1 MQIWGELTCR
11 KQTQLIVNI
20 NLISKRFDNIYLI
33 LKIVVIEFCALNSHQ
48 NCIKN
53 EILMFKKI
61 QVLSLIL
68 LAFAFNGLSQD
79 TMNVNSSF
87 TKFTSDLFENDIDEK
102 DKTKKLKVGSVALH
116 WESILSGEDL
126 KIRYRLEGD
135 NDWIYSNSFSS
146 DSTSY
151 IVENL
156 DENKFF
162 EWAVGSNNT
171 WSEIQEFHTLGM
183 HLFEN
188 IVAKAGP
195 ESMKLTWSID
205 YDVATK
211 LKDKNIQAIIKY
223 QNDISKRR
231 SKHGVAGAGW
241 LYTRTFSIL
250 DKKFELENL
259 NGHDKYTF
267 NIGFAPAGDSDQ
279 LKEDK
284 SKMIWSSKVA
294 KKTERGWGIAKLLI
308 LIGSLAFFIFGMKLM
323 SEGLQQAAG
332 SRLRAML
339 GSMTSNRIK
348 GVFTGFGIT
357 SIVQSSSVTTVMTV
371 SFVNAGLLTLR
382 QSAGVMFGANIG
394 TTITAWIIVLLGFKL
409 SIGDYAY
416 MMIALAAPLLFISK
430 GNAKAW
436 VTAIF
441 GFCIL
446 FMGLGALKDSV
457 PDLDVNS
464 ALVQFF
470 IEFKAEWYGPVM
482 FVMLGA
488 LVTMIIQSSSAAM
501 ALTLTMVA
509 SGALPFDVACAMVL
523 GENIGT
529 TITAQLASL
538 IGNVHAKRAARIHMF
553 FNVVGVFWMLLIF
566 HFFLGGL
573 TMLVTGD
580 PYTDAAVAATAIAL
594 FHTLFNLINVF
605 LLIWFIPQLVSLAE
619 RSVKSKGEMDEEFH
633 LDYINGPLG
642 STSELCI
649 LEAKKEV
656 AKFGKTTARMNEFT
670 RTYINSSE
678 RKEKTKMLGK
688 IEKYEEITDRVEV
701 EIADYL
707 GQTARLEMSGEA
719 STRMRGMLNI
729 TTDLERIGDIFFQI
743 SKTLERKDSNKIYLT
758 PEQRNGLNKM
768 LDAIESAFDVMNENL
783 NSEYGSIS
791 LEKAISRERAINQL
805 RDELREEHLQNI
817 GSGEN
822 MDNALVYSNLFS
834 SLEKV
839 GDHIINVSEHVAD
852 KNID

>member
-1 MQIWGELTCR
+1 
-11 KQTQLIVNI
+11 
-20 NLISKRFDNIYLI
+20 
-33 LKIVVIEFCALNSHQ
+33 
-48 NCIKN
+48 
-53 EILMFKKI
+53 MFKKFH
-61 QVLSLIL
+61 VLTFIL
-68 LAFAFNGLSQD
+68 LAFTFSTAAIAGDSTEVNTSFSQF
-79 TMNVNSSF
+79 SA
-87 TKFTSDLFENDIDEK
+87 DLFKNNK
-102 DKTKKLKVGSVALH
+102 DDKKEATKEGSVTLH
-116 WESILSGEDL
+116 WGTTVSGDVN
-126 KIRYRLEGD
+126 IRYRAEGD
-135 NDWIYSNSFSS
+135 EKWIMTKSIASS
-146 DSTSY
+146 AKEFEIKD
-151 IVENL
+151 L

-162 EWAVGSNNT
+162 EWQIGTEGN
-171 WSEIQEFHTLGM
+171 WSPSQEFHSLGM

-195 ESMKLTWSID
+195 ENMTLTWSID

-211 LKDKNIQAIIKY
+211 LKDKNIKAVVKY
-223 QNDISKRR
+223 QNDIAKRR
-231 SKHGVAGAGW
+231 SKKGVTGGDW
-241 LYTRTFSIL
+241 TYSNSFSIL
-250 DKKFELENL
+250 DKKVKIENL

-267 NIGFAPAGDSDQ
+267 KVGFAPAGGTEQ
-279 LKEDK
+279 VKEDK
-284 SKMIWSSKVA
+284 DQMIWSDKVA

-339 GSMTSNRIK
+339 GAMTSNRLK
-348 GVFTGFGIT
+348 GVITGFGIT

-371 SFVNAGLLTLR
+371 SFVNAGLLNLR

-430 GNAKAW
+430 GTAKAW

-457 PDLDVNS
+457 PDLDADS

-470 IEFKAEWYGPVM
+470 IDFKNAWYGPVM

-509 SGALPFDVACAMVL
+509 SGAIPFDVACAMVL

-538 IGNVHAKRAARIHMF
+538 IANVHAKRAARIHMF
-553 FNVVGVFWMLLIF
+553 FNVVGVVWMLLIF
-566 HFFLGGL
+566 HLFLKGL
-573 TMLVTGD
+573 STLVTGD
-580 PYTDAAVAATAIAL
+580 PYTDTAVAATAIAL
-594 FHTLFNLINVF
+594 FHTLFNLINVL
-605 LLIWFIPQLVSLAE
+605 LLIWFIPQLVRLAE
-619 RSVKSKGEMDEEFH
+619 RTVKSKGESDEEFK
-633 LDYINGPLG
+633 LDFISGPLG
-642 STSELCI
+642 STAELNI

-656 AKFGKTTARMNEFT
+656 AKFGKITSKMNGFVKT
-670 RTYINSSE
+670 HLNSTDK
-678 RKEKTKMLGK
+678 KEKSKMLTK
-688 IEKYEEITDRVEV
+688 IDKYEEITDRVEV

-707 GQTARLEMSGEA
+707 GKTARLEMSSEA
-719 STRMRGMLNI
+719 STNMRGMLNI

-743 SKTLERKDSNKIYLT
+743 SKTLEKKDNDKTYFT
-758 PEQRNGLNKM
+758 PEQREGLNKM
-768 LDAIESAFDVMNENL
+768 LVVVDEAFEVMNENL
-783 NSEYGSIS
+783 NAEYGSIS
-791 LEKAISRERAINQL
+791 LDNAIAKEKEINAL
-805 RDELREEHLQNI
+805 RDTLRRKHLQGI
-817 GSGEN
+817 GSEEN
-822 MDNALVYSNLFS
+822 MDNALLYSNVFS

>member
-1 MQIWGELTCR
+1 
-11 KQTQLIVNI
+11 
-20 NLISKRFDNIYLI
+20 
-33 LKIVVIEFCALNSHQ
+33 
-48 NCIKN
+48 
-53 EILMFKKI
+53 MFKKF

-68 LAFAFNGLSQD
+68 LALAFNGFSQGPD
-79 TMNVNSSF
+79 TTIVAPSPF
-87 TKFTSDLFENDIDEK
+87 TKLSADLFSNYINEEDRTE
-102 DKTKKLKVGSVALH
+102 KLKVGSVVLH
-116 WESILSGEDL
+116 WDGDVTAESLN
-126 KIRYRLEGD
+126 IRYRVQGEQK
-135 NDWIYSNSFSS
+135 WTYSNKFSS
-146 DSTSY
+146 DSSNY
-151 IVENL
+151 LVENL
-156 DENKFF
+156 KENLFF
-162 EWAVGSNNT
+162 D
-171 WSEIQEFHTLGM
+171 WSIGYDGQWTPVEEFHTLGM

-188 IVAKAGP
+188 LVAKPGP

-205 YDVATK
+205 YDIAAK
-211 LKDKNIQAIIKY
+211 LKDKGINAIIKY
-223 QNDISKRR
+223 QNDIAKRR
-231 SKHGVAGAGW
+231 SKKGVVGGDW
-241 LYTRTFSIL
+241 QYTAAFSIL
-250 DKKFELENL
+250 DKKAEILNL

-267 NIGFAPAGDSDQ
+267 KIGFAPVGNTEV

-284 SKMIWSSKVA
+284 SKMIWSGKVA
-294 KKTERGWGIAKLLI
+294 KKTERGWGVAKLLI
-308 LIGSLAFFIFGMKLM
+308 LIGALAFFIFGMKLM

-332 SRLRAML
+332 SRLRSML
-339 GSMTSNRIK
+339 GSMTSNRFK
-348 GVFTGFGIT
+348 GVLTGFGIT

-371 SFVNAGLLTLR
+371 SFVNAGLMTLR

-430 GNAKAW
+430 GSAKAW

-457 PDLDVNS
+457 PDLDADS

-470 IEFKAEWYGPVM
+470 FDFKNAWYGPVM

-553 FNVVGVFWMLLIF
+553 FNVVGVVWMLLIF
-566 HFFLGGL
+566 HLFLSGL
-573 TMLVTGD
+573 SMLVTGD
-580 PYTDAAVAATAIAL
+580 PYTDTAVAATAIAL
-594 FHTLFNLINVF
+594 FHTLFNLINVSV
-605 LLIWFIPQLVSLAE
+605 LIWFVPQLVSLAE
-619 RSVKSKGEMDEEFH
+619 RSVKSKGESDEEFK
-633 LDYINGPLG
+633 LDFIDGPLG
-642 STSELCI
+642 STAELCI

-656 AKFGKTTARMNEFT
+656 AKFGITTARMNDFT

-707 GQTARLEMSGEA
+707 GQTARLEMSSEA

-743 SKTLERKDSNKIYLT
+743 GKTLERKDSNKIYLT
-758 PEQRNGLNKM
+758 PEQRNGLNRM
-768 LDAIESAFDVMNENL
+768 LDEVQSAFELMNENL
-783 NSEYGSIS
+783 NSEYGTISI
-791 LEKAISRERAINQL
+791 EKAIAQERAINQL
-805 RDELREEHLQNI
+805 RDELREEHLESI